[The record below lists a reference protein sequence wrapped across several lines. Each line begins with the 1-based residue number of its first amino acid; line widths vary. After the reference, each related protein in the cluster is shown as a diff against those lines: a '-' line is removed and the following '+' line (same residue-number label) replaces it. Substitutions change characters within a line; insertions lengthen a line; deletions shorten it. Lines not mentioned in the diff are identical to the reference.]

1 MTALRDLL
9 EVYGAL
15 DEAAAKSGN
24 PSVSATLDKF
34 IPEASANTG
43 WYREVENF
51 FFVSSVSPW

>member
-24 PSVSATLDKF
+24 PSVSATLDEF
-34 IPEASANTG
+34 HPGGLCERRVVPRG
-43 WYREVENF
+43 REF
-51 FFVSSVSPW
+51 LFR